1 MKNLKKMDVYQGGNN
16 STGES
21 YLEQLAMIGL
31 LAGEIAHDFNNI
43 LTVISTAAELIL
55 FKLPPDS
62 PVRKELLLIEWKTR
76 SGSEITRQMVTLMRN
91 DIVEDQTLDLKEL
104 MEKSTAFF
112 GRTKR
117 NINIQKNVQTD
128 LWSVTGSRQQIER
141 VLLNIFINAA
151 QAMPG
156 GGDIRIEASNTE
168 YIPEKEKV
176 SLKLKKGR
184 YVEVAISDTGIGM
197 IREVLESIF
206 DPFFTTKAS
215 TGGSGLGLSSAMRI
229 MDKHGG
235 TITAESVP
243 GIGST
248 FKLYFPAVNY
258 N

>member
-1 MKNLKKMDVYQGGNN
+1 MKNLRKMDVYQGGNN
-16 STGES
+16 SVGES

-43 LTVISTAAELIL
+43 LNVISTAAELIL

-62 PVRKELLLIEWKTR
+62 PVRKDLLLIEGKTR

-91 DIVEDQTLDLKEL
+91 DIVEDQTLDLREL
-104 MEKSTAFF
+104 LEKSTAFF

-117 NINIQKNVQTD
+117 NINIQKNLQTD

-156 GGDIRIEASNTE
+156 GGEIRIEASNTE
-168 YIPEKEKV
+168 YIPENEKV

-184 YVEVAISDTGIGM
+184 YVEVTISDTGIGM
-197 IREVLESIF
+197 TREVLESIF
-206 DPFFTTKAS
+206 EPFFTTKAS

-235 TITAESVP
+235 TITAQSMP

-248 FKLYFPAVNY
+248 LKLFFPAIN
-258 N
+258 